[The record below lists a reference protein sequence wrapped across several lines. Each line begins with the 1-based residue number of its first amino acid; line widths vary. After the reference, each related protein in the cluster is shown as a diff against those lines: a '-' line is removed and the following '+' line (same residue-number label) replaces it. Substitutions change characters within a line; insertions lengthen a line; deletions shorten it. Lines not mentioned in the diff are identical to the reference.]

1 MMGSSKKMKWW
12 AQARKWN
19 DGLKQENEMMGHK
32 GPAEDYGSF
41 HEQKL
46 STFNFQL
53 LIIIIIVVI
62 MSKNHT

>member
-1 MMGSSKKMKWW
+1 
-12 AQARKWN
+12 
-19 DGLKQENEMMGHK
+19 MGHK

-46 STFNFQL
+46 PTSNFQL
-53 LIIIIIVVI
+53 LIIIIIIIVI

>member
-1 MMGSSKKMKWW
+1 
-12 AQARKWN
+12 
-19 DGLKQENEMMGHK
+19 MGHK

-53 LIIIIIVVI
+53 LIIIIIIVI